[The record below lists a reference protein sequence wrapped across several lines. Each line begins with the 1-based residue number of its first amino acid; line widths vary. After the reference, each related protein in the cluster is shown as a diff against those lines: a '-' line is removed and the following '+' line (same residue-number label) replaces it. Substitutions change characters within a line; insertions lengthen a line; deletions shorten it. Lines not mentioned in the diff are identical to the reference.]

1 MINKA
6 IHYEKNKIYFKH
18 ISTSGSKLIKN
29 NLDGDE
35 IDCISLHQIL
45 IDNNVNENYTLI
57 SDIEGV
63 ESEIFLR
70 IVNRKKLFNLNC

>member
-1 MINKA
+1 MCEETKINFEKLLHLKNQIKSNKHECVMINKA

-35 IDCISLHQIL
+35 IDCISLNQIL
-45 IDNNVNENYTLI
+45 ID
-57 SDIEGV
+57 S
-63 ESEIFLR
+63 
-70 IVNRKKLFNLNC
+70 